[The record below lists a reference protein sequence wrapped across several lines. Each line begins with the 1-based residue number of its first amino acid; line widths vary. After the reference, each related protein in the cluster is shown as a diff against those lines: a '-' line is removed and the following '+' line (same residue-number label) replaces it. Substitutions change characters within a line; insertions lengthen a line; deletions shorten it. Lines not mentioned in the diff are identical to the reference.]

1 MANNSKTVIGTT
13 VAHYKILSTLGTG
26 GMGVV
31 YEAEDTKLGRHV
43 ALKFMPDVDA
53 DPMSLERFQR
63 EARAAS
69 SLNHENICIVYESGE
84 HDRRPYI
91 AMELLEGKPL
101 DRLLAAG
108 PLPLDQ
114 LLDIAIQIADALDA
128 AHHRGIVHR
137 DIKPGNIFVTSRNRV
152 KVLDF
157 GLAKVSQSST
167 LETVGG
173 ATVAPHLTSPGSAV
187 GTIAYMSPEQAR
199 GDELDGRS
207 DLFSFGTVLYQMA
220 TGVLPFEGKTSAV
233 VFHAILQNTQISPME
248 RNSAI
253 PEKLD
258 EIINKALEKDP
269 EMRYQTAAE
278 MRGDLKRLRRDSS
291 SGRTRAASSSSGS
304 VAAAS
309 ASSATIPAAQSSA
322 ITSTPASRSRR
333 TGLILGAVVL
343 VLAIAGV
350 IGWLFGTRKPAIRT
364 QDIVFSPL
372 TENGKVSTSAI
383 SPDGKWL
390 AYVMRGAER
399 SLRVK
404 QIATGSDVEILPAQS
419 GFFGTIAF
427 TPDGS
432 YLYYSHTVP
441 DSPLSSIFVIPSLG
455 GTPRRV
461 IDETLGDVSVSPDG
475 KLLAFSRVD
484 PTSRAQ
490 TMWVSSLDGSNLR
503 KVGGDELKHG
513 YQTNSRPSWSADSK
527 TIAVAFQLYEEH
539 LGALVLMPV
548 TGGAAKII
556 PMEIAPQDV
565 VWIPDGSGLLF
576 SGVSRS
582 SRLKSQIYFQP
593 YPSGQQIRL
602 TNDLND
608 YSGVSLTA
616 DGKTLVASEVT
627 NNGDLYTAPLA
638 NPDQLTPLN
647 TNKNLQS
654 MALID
659 DTRVIGQ
666 DFTLQFWTVHTD
678 GTGLASV
685 LDSEP
690 LKQAPSPCPD
700 GKTFLYVSIDERNR
714 AKIAR
719 AEYTSTSGTALTAGP
734 LDFGAIC
741 TPDQQSY
748 LYVNNVSNGVAKLIK
763 ASFTGGTP
771 TTVMSGDIGDISL
784 SPDRNFIVLSML
796 KQEQN
801 RSVRH
806 LLLLSL
812 KDFNV
817 VRDVPVDPRAGSF
830 GILAD
835 NSAFI
840 YSKREGNVDNLYTEP
855 VGGGPPTQL
864 THYKTDHIRSY
875 EITRDGKTLVIS
887 RGNEVANALM
897 ISNFR

>member
-1 MANNSKTVIGTT
+1 VIGTT
-13 VAHYKILSTLGTG
+13 VAHYKILGTLGTG

-31 YEAEDTKLGRHV
+31 YEAEDMKLGRRV

-84 HDRRPYI
+84 HEHRPYI

-114 LLDIAIQIADALDA
+114 LLDIAIQIAEALDA

-157 GLAKVSQSST
+157 GLAKVSQISS

-173 ATVAPHLTSPGSAV
+173 DTATPHLTSPGSAV

-233 VFHAILQNTQISPME
+233 VFHAILQNTQISPIE
-248 RNSAI
+248 RNAAI

-291 SGRTRAASSSSGS
+291 SGKTRAASSSSSS

-309 ASSATIPAAQSSA
+309 SATVPVAQSSA
-322 ITSTPASRSRR
+322 TTPVPAARSRR
-333 TGLILGAVVL
+333 VGIIIGAVVL

-350 IGWLFGTRKPAIRT
+350 IGWFFGTKKPTIRT

-372 TENGKVSTSAI
+372 TENGKVATSTI

-404 QIATGSDVEILPAQS
+404 QIATGSDVEILPAQP
-419 GFFGTIAF
+419 GFFGTISF

-441 DSPLSSIFVIPSLG
+441 DSPLTSIFVIPSLG

-503 KVGGDELKHG
+503 KVGGDDLKHG
-513 YQTNSRPSWSADSK
+513 YQTSGRPSWSADSQ
-527 TIAVAFQLYEEH
+527 TIAVALQLYEEH

-548 TGGAAKII
+548 SGGSAKII
-556 PMEIAPQDV
+556 PMEVAPDDV
-565 VWIPDGSGLLF
+565 TWLPDGSGLLF
-576 SGVSRS
+576 SGVARA

-593 YPSGQQIRL
+593 YPSGQQIRV
-602 TNDLND
+602 TNDLNN
-608 YSGVSLTA
+608 YYGVSLTA

-627 NNGDLYTAPLA
+627 NTGDLYTAALA

-659 DTRVIGQ
+659 DTRLIGQ
-666 DFTLQFWTVHTD
+666 DYTLQFWTVHTD
-678 GTGLASV
+678 GSGLASV
-685 LDSEP
+685 LDNEP

-719 AEYTSTSGTALTAGP
+719 AEYTSTTGTALTSGP
-734 LDFGAIC
+734 LDFGGVC

-748 LYVNNVSNGVAKLIK
+748 LYLNNVSNGVAHLMK
-763 ASFTGGTP
+763 ASFSGGTP
-771 TTVMSGDIGDISL
+771 TKVMSGDIGDISL

-796 KQEQN
+796 KQQQDRN
-801 RSVRH
+801 VRH

-817 VRDVPVDPRAGSF
+817 VRDVPVDPRATNF

-840 YSKREGNVDNLYTEP
+840 YSKREGNVDNLFTEP
-855 VGGGPPTQL
+855 VNGGPPTQF
-864 THYKTDHIRSY
+864 THYKSDHIRSY

>member
-1 MANNSKTVIGTT
+1 
-13 VAHYKILSTLGTG
+13 
-26 GMGVV
+26 
-31 YEAEDTKLGRHV
+31 
-43 ALKFMPDVDA
+43 
-53 DPMSLERFQR
+53 
-63 EARAAS
+63 
-69 SLNHENICIVYESGE
+69 
-84 HDRRPYI
+84 
-91 AMELLEGKPL
+91 
-101 DRLLAAG
+101 
-108 PLPLDQ
+108 
-114 LLDIAIQIADALDA
+114 
-128 AHHRGIVHR
+128 
-137 DIKPGNIFVTSRNRV
+137 
-152 KVLDF
+152 
-157 GLAKVSQSST
+157 
-167 LETVGG
+167 
-173 ATVAPHLTSPGSAV
+173 
-187 GTIAYMSPEQAR
+187 MSPEQAR

-220 TGVLPFEGKTSAV
+220 TGTLPFEGKTSAV
-233 VFHAILQNTQISPME
+233 VFHAILQNTQISPIE

-291 SGRTRAASSSSGS
+291 SGRTRAASSSSAS

-322 ITSTPASRSRR
+322 ITPTPAARSRR
-333 TGLILGAVVL
+333 VGLVLGAIVL
-343 VLAIAGV
+343 VLAIAGI
-350 IGWLFGTRKPAIRT
+350 IGWLFGARKPAIRT
-364 QDIVFSPL
+364 QDIVFAPL
-372 TENGKVSTSAI
+372 TENGKVATSAI

-404 QIATGSDVEILPAQS
+404 QVATGSDVEILPAQT
-419 GFFGTIAF
+419 GYFGTISF

-432 YLYYSHTVP
+432 YLYYSHSVP

-455 GTPRRV
+455 GQPRRV

-513 YQTNSRPSWSADSK
+513 YQTNSPPSWSADSK
-527 TIAVAFQLYEEH
+527 TIAVPFQLYEEH

-548 TGGAAKII
+548 TGGPAKII

-565 VWIPDGSGLLF
+565 SWLPDGSGLLF

-616 DGKTLVASEVT
+616 DGKTLVTSEIT
-627 NNGDLYTAPLA
+627 NNGDVFTAAMA

-647 TNKNLQS
+647 INKNLQS

-659 DTRVIGQ
+659 DTRLIGQ
-666 DFTLQFWTVHTD
+666 DFSLQFWTAHTD
-678 GTGLASV
+678 GSGLASV

-700 GKTFLYVSIDERNR
+700 GKTFLYVSIDERNH

-719 AEYTSTSGTALTAGP
+719 AEYTSATGTALTSGP

-741 TPDQQSY
+741 TPDQQGY
-748 LYVNNVSNGVAKLIK
+748 LYLNNVSNGVANLMK
-763 ASFTGGTP
+763 ASFSGGTP
-771 TTVMSGDIGDISL
+771 TKVLSGDIGDISM
-784 SPDRNFIVLSML
+784 SPDRNYIVVGML

-801 RSVRH
+801 RNVRH
-806 LLLLSL
+806 ILLLSL
-812 KDFNV
+812 KDFSV
-817 VRDVPVDPRAGSF
+817 LHDRPVEPRAGSF

-855 VGGGPPTQL
+855 VNGGPATQL

-875 EITRDGKTLVIS
+875 EFTRDGKMLVIS
-887 RGNEVANALM
+887 RGNEVANTLM